1 MDKYY
6 KLQTTLFQEPC
17 DHQNF
22 LNAKLEHLYLF
33 HTARQFEFEEYIQN
47 SKTATA
53 ILENL
58 MKNLFDKGYQK
69 DVAIQQIQKVDQL
82 D

>member
-58 MKNLFDKGYQK
+58 MKNLL
-69 DVAIQQIQKVDQL
+69 IKVTKKML
-82 D
+82 PYSKFKKLTN

>member
-47 SKTATA
+47 SKTATV

-58 MKNLFDKGYQK
+58 MKNLL
-69 DVAIQQIQKVDQL
+69 IKVTKKML
-82 D
+82 PYSKFKKLTN